1 MLSPIFENRFKK
13 DIKRLQKRGKDI
25 EKLKIVI
32 EKLLENQELEPKYKD
47 HALTGNW
54 KGYRKIP

>member
-1 MLSPIFENRFKK
+1 M
-13 DIKRLQKRGKDI
+13 

-47 HALTGNW
+47 HALTDKKKNQWGFTAIAAIDEQTSHYI
-54 KGYRKIP
+54 KC